1 MSTASAPRRS
11 GRTPAAVPVPQ
22 RVVSLFHPPP
32 HETPVTSKKLVR
44 IHENPSVYM
53 VHDFLTEAE
62 LDYLDRTV
70 TLHEDCFTASFI
82 EDDQGERQIVE
93 ERTSTYIFLDKG
105 RDSTVRAIEARAA
118 DLVSLRSSPCGR
130 HSPFAGNRCHPSHS
144 TPLSPRLVLQPPQ
157 PGLRG
162 AAADRVVH
170 RGAEVRTASR
180 RRHHDGRRRR
190 RSRAAAPPGEGD

>member
-118 DLVSLRSSPCGR
+118 DLVSLRSTPCGR
-130 HSPFAGNRCHPSHS
+130 RSPFAGPLPPFSLYPSFPTPRSS
-144 TPLSPRLVLQPPQ
+144 TPAARTSWSLYRLCRTR
-157 PGLRG
+157 RG
-162 AAADRVVH
+162 
-170 RGAEVRTASR
+170 
-180 RRHHDGRRRR
+180 
-190 RSRAAAPPGEGD
+190 RSSNCTTTPAP